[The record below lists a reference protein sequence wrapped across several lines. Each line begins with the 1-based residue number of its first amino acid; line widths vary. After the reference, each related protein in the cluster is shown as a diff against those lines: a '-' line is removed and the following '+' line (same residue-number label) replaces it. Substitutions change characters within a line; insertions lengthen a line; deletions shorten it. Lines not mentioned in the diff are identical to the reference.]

1 MNRKREENKVIESG
15 EAFDYDDDVDEI
27 MARRHNVKIVELFTV
42 GARAQQLE

>member
-15 EAFDYDDDVDEI
+15 EAFVDDDVDEI